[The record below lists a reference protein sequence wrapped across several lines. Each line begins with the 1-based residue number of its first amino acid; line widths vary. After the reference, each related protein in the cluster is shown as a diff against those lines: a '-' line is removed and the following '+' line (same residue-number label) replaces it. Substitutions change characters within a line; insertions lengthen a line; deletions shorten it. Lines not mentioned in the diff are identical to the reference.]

1 MITDDDVKKLKKA
14 FKGTFATKADLKA
27 MEARQDKKFATKD
40 DLKALAKQKDL
51 LSVKKDLADV
61 KNKLTELSN
70 YVIPAL
76 GNIFRWTDD
85 IHRAVLGKPM
95 KSPHGN

>member
-1 MITDDDVKKLKKA
+1 MITDDDVKKLSKV
-14 FKGTFATKADLKA
+14 FATKADLKG
-27 MEARQDKKFATKD
+27 FATKD
-40 DLKALAKQKDL
+40 DLKVFATKDDLQALAKQKDL
-51 LSVKKDLADV
+51 LDVKKDLLDV
-61 KNKLTELSN
+61 KDKLTELSD